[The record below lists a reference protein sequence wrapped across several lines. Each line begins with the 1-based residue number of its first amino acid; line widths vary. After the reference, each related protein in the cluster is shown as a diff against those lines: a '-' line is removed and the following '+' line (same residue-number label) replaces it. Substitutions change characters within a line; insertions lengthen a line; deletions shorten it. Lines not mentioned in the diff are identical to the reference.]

1 MCTKSTQALK
11 RSVAHHSRTRLILN
25 GLRTYRPSNNP
36 SQSWSQPYINLSKLQ
51 THLHM
56 APKFLDI
63 SKSNSTPPTNPRPS
77 RHNKPVKNYVDLID
91 KLRDPTAAGPI
102 SKWMITGR
110 VEGHPVGVLYP
121 NQYQPKL
128 RPSKNELSPEE
139 YESFFEE
146 DMSGSLSGSM
156 SSYASAGQDQTHEE
170 KSKKLRECEE
180 SLEVPHQGLVEE
192 DSCKSQKPIV
202 HQKSVIKRY
211 PYPPQIYT
219 RNRSNE
225 EYMALFATLM
235 NTEGLKD
242 DSKGSQQQLAC

>member
-36 SQSWSQPYINLSKLQ
+36 SQSWSQPYINL
-51 THLHM
+51 
-56 APKFLDI
+56 
-63 SKSNSTPPTNPRPS
+63 N
-77 RHNKPVKNYVDLID
+77 LID